1 MKSTIKCLVDI
12 FMTVLLLF
20 LMGYQFWGDK
30 AHEWMGIGLFVLF
43 ILHHILNRQWYKVLF
58 KGRYTPLRTIQTVVD
73 VLLLVFML
81 LLMYSGIVLAQYTFR
96 LPLMGHILTARRLH
110 ILGSY
115 WGFLLM
121 SVHLGLHWGMLLGRV
136 KKVLR
141 LESSPQ
147 NSALLFVLGAG
158 VSLYGVVVF
167 FKRNFLTYL
176 LLKSEFVYLDYSEPV
191 VLFYTDYLALMGLC
205 IFIGHY
211 GTKMLGKFYKRKGAS
226 A

>member
-1 MKSTIKCLVDI
+1 MKTKWKHLVDL
-12 FMTVLLLF
+12 FMTLLLLF
-20 LMGYQFWGDK
+20 LMGYQFWGDE
-30 AHEWMGIGLFVLF
+30 AHEWMGMGLFVLF
-43 ILHHILNRQWYKVLF
+43 ILHHILNRQWYKALF
-58 KGRYTPLRTIQTVVD
+58 KGRYTPLRTVQTVVN
-73 VLLLVFML
+73 VLLLVSML

-96 LPLMGHILTARRLH
+96 LPLTGHILTARRLH

-121 SVHLGLHWGMLLGRV
+121 SVHLGLHWGMLLERM
-136 KKVLR
+136 KNVLR
-141 LESSPQ
+141 LKSSPRS
-147 NSALLFVLGAG
+147 SALLFILGTG
-158 VSLYGVVVF
+158 VSLYGVAVF

-191 VLFYTDYLALMGLC
+191 FLFYTDYLALMGLC